1 MDMQTGWNENR
12 ALLRGTAAAAPVWSH
27 ETHGVV
33 YELFPLEVLRLSGW
47 VDRINVIAPR
57 ALLEECPVTEGMPL
71 EVEGEVRSF
80 NNKSGQGSRLVI
92 TLHARSIRP
101 GNGPDENRLVLA
113 GVLCKPPVLRRTPL
127 GREICD
133 LMLAVNR
140 RYGRADYLPC
150 IAWGALA
157 RCCGELGVGDGL
169 RLDGRLQSRE
179 YTKVDQGMTEKRT
192 AYEISVMH
200 LEPVPEEWGTP
211 QSPCAHRV
219 NPVS

>member
-12 ALLRGTAAAAPVWSH
+12 ALLRGTAAAEPVLSH

-33 YELFPLEVLRLSGW
+33 YETFPLAVRRLSGSE
-47 VDRINVIAPR
+47 DRVNVLVPR
-57 ALLEECPVTEGMPL
+57 ALLEQRPVTEGMEL

-80 NNKSGQGSRLVI
+80 NNKSRQGSRLVI
-92 TLHARSIRP
+92 TLYAKDLRS
-101 GNGPDENRLVLA
+101 GGGEHDNRLALA

-150 IAWGALA
+150 IAWGGLA
-157 RCCGELGVGDGL
+157 RYCGALEVGDGV
-169 RLDGRLQSRE
+169 RLEGRLQSRS
-179 YTKVDQGMTEKRT
+179 YTKVQDGISQERT
-192 AYEISVMH
+192 AYEVSIMH
-200 LEPVPEEWGTP
+200 LEAVET
-211 QSPCAHRV
+211 QSGCAAE
-219 NPVS
+219 

>member
-1 MDMQTGWNENR
+1 MDMQSGWNENR
-12 ALLRGTAAAAPVWSH
+12 ALLRGTAAADPVWSH

-33 YELFPLEVLRLSGW
+33 YELFPLEVLRLSGSA
-47 VDRINVIAPR
+47 DRINIIAPR
-57 ALLEECPVTEGMPL
+57 TLLEHCPVRAGMPL

-80 NNKSGQGSRLVI
+80 NNKSGRGSRLVI
-92 TLHARSIRP
+92 TLHARSLRP

-157 RCCGELGVGDGL
+157 QRCAGLAVGDGVAL
-169 RLDGRLQSRE
+169 EGRLQSRL
-179 YTKVDQGMTEKRT
+179 YQKVVEGAVQERT
-192 AYEISVMH
+192 AFEVSVTT
-200 LEPVPEEWGTP
+200 LVPAALQAVTG
-211 QSPCAHRV
+211 
-219 NPVS
+219 

>member
-12 ALLRGTAAAAPVWSH
+12 ALLRGTAAAEPVLSH
-27 ETHGVV
+27 ETHGVG
-33 YELFPLEVLRLSGW
+33 YETFPLAVRRLSGSE
-47 VDRINVIAPR
+47 DRVNVLVPR
-57 ALLEECPVTEGMPL
+57 ALLEQRPVTEGMEL

-80 NNKSGQGSRLVI
+80 NNKSGRGSRLVI
-92 TLHARSIRP
+92 TLHARSLRP

-200 LEPVPEEWGTP
+200 LEPMTA
-211 QSPCAHRV
+211 QSPCAGTA

>member
-12 ALLRGTAAAAPVWSH
+12 ALLRGTAAADPVWSH

-33 YELFPLEVLRLSGW
+33 YETFPLTVLRLSGSE
-47 VDRINVIAPR
+47 DTINVIVPKGM
-57 ALLEECPVTEGMPL
+57 LEDCPVKAGMPV

-80 NNKSGQGSRLVI
+80 NNKSGTGSKLVI
-92 TLHARSIRP
+92 TLHAKSIKP
-101 GNGPDENRLVLA
+101 GEGPNENRLTLA

-157 RCCGELGVGDGL
+157 QRCAGLAVGDGVAL
-169 RLDGRLQSRE
+169 EGRLQSRL
-179 YTKVDQGMTEKRT
+179 YQKVVEGVVQERT
-192 AYEISVMH
+192 AFEVSVTT
-200 LEPVPEEWGTP
+200 LDPAALQAVTG
-211 QSPCAHRV
+211 
-219 NPVS
+219 